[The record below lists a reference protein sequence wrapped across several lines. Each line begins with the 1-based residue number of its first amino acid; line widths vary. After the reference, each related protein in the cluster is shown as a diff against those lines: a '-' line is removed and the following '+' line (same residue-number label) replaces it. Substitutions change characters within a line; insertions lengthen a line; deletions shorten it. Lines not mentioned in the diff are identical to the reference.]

1 MQPRKRKLLVVI
13 PESETQ
19 KDIVK
24 TLTNHI
30 FAIQINDISM
40 ITHNMEVAS
49 LTQSKLITI
58 DQIYIAT
65 ENESDYQNLH
75 PMVFPS
81 SKKR

>member
-40 ITHNMEVAS
+40 ITHNMKVAS